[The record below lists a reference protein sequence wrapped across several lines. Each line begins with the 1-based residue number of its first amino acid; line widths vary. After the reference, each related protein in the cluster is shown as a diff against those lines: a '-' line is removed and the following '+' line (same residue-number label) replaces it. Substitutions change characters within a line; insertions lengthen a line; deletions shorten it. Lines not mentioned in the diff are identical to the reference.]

1 MRKKLKIIERPKR
14 GEKMANIAH
23 SYNTELA
30 VQQESESV
38 GCFSRVRLFA
48 TPCATRGYH
57 QLRPDGTG
65 GPEKG

>member
-30 VQQESESV
+30 VQQVKVLVASV
-38 GCFSRVRLFA
+38 VSLCNPMCNKRLSPMK
-48 TPCATRGYH
+48 T
-57 QLRPDGTG
+57 
-65 GPEKG
+65 